1 MNSKKPV
8 PYNEL
13 KRTSSEIVD
22 NVGGKIN
29 DRTIESCHG
38 IDSQSRTIVK
48 FRHKRDCQQ
57 SMKVKK
63 DLSKLNLTDID
74 LSNTKIYI
82 NQSLCPY
89 YKLIWSKSKQLHA
102 ANQVQSYF
110 ISNGTVEVK
119 VEENSRS
126 L

>member
-1 MNSKKPV
+1 MNSKKPF

-22 NVGGKIN
+22 NVGSKIN

-63 DLSKLNLTDID
+63 DLSKLN
-74 LSNTKIYI
+74 I

-110 ISNGTVEVK
+110 ISNGTVKVK
-119 VEENSRS
+119 VDENSRS